1 MALPNPLAARPQV
14 VGGPMHNTQMENSA
28 FGQAPQLDNAPF
40 SMGGGQTYTMM
51 ASRDNGQTGGYDGG
65 GINPGG
71 GTYNAPPPSAP
82 TPPPAAGVPV
92 TTPAGPST
100 PVAPP
105 SLGPTADSPLAPL
118 NDYQAR
124 QGQSSYQ
131 SPTFQGGNSYQ
142 AGSYTAP

>member
-1 MALPNPLAARPQV
+1 MATPLGQAIPVAGPQV
-14 VGGPMHNTQMENSA
+14 MGVSKNTQMEN
-28 FGQAPQLDNAPF
+28 QAYAPP
-40 SMGGGQTYTMM
+40 YTLM
-51 ASRDNGQTGGYDGG
+51 ASHDNGQAGGYDGG

-71 GTYNAPPPSAP
+71 GMYGSPPPHAP
-82 TPPPAAGVPV
+82 ATPPAAGVPV

>member
-1 MALPNPLAARPQV
+1 MATPLGQAIPVAGPQV
-14 VGGPMHNTQMENSA
+14 MGVSKNTQMENRA
-28 FGQAPQLDNAPF
+28 YAQP
-40 SMGGGQTYTMM
+40 YTMM
-51 ASRDNGQTGGYDGG
+51 ASHDNGQTGGYDGG

>member
-1 MALPNPLAARPQV
+1 MATPLGQAIPVAGPQV
-14 VGGPMHNTQMENSA
+14 MGVSKNTQMEN
-28 FGQAPQLDNAPF
+28 QAYAPP
-40 SMGGGQTYTMM
+40 YTLM
-51 ASRDNGQTGGYDGG
+51 ASRDNGQEGGYDGG

-71 GTYNAPPPSAP
+71 GMYGSPPPNAPA
-82 TPPPAAGVPV
+82 PPPAAGVPV